1 MRRRQKAQGEAVE
14 SVEKQKKDETQM
26 QEEKDKVVKTDR
38 WKTLLGFDPK
48 DLLSWQSLVRL
59 LNEPRD
65 PAALAVTR
73 ILFGK

>member
-1 MRRRQKAQGEAVE
+1 MRRRQKEQGEAVE
-14 SVEKQKKDETQM
+14 KKDETDL
-26 QEEKDKVVKTDR
+26 QEEKDKVPDAETNR
-38 WKTLLGFDPK
+38 WKVLLGFDPK

-65 PAALAVTR
+65 PAALAITR

>member
-1 MRRRQKAQGEAVE
+1 MRRRQKEQGE
-14 SVEKQKKDETQM
+14 SVEKKDETDL
-26 QEEKDKVVKTDR
+26 QEEKDKVPDAETNR
-38 WKTLLGFDPK
+38 WKALALLGFDPK

-65 PAALAVTR
+65 PAALAITR